1 MHTKYMQEALRL
13 ANLGLGH
20 TSPNPAVGAVVVAS
34 NGTIIGRGYHQKAG
48 EPHAEVHALHDAG
61 TRACGATIY
70 VTLEPCCI
78 HGKTPPC
85 TEAIIAAG
93 IAQVVYAADDPNPRV
108 AGRSRAILEAAGI
121 SVISGIMADEATWM
135 NRHFNK
141 HITCQAPFVTLKS
154 AITLDGKIALA
165 NGASRWITGAAARHD
180 AHRERGLHDAI
191 AVGIGTVLSDDP
203 LLTCR
208 DHPLPHPDVIVFDS
222 RLRTPLTCALLQNR
236 GDRQLFIL
244 TQRSLMQSEAAQQL
258 RAAGAMVIAP
268 TPSGRPEIRA
278 SLQYLY
284 ETHGICSVLVEGG
297 AGIITQCIQECL
309 FDEVHLYLAPKLFGN
324 DGIGWNGMV
333 GVSDPARAPQWRFQ
347 RVISLGDD
355 VKLILV
361 NH

>member
-13 ANLGLGH
+13 ANLGLGY
-20 TSPNPAVGAVVVAS
+20 TSPNPAVGAVVVTPD
-34 NGTIIGRGYHQKAG
+34 GTIVGRGYHQKAG

-61 TRACGATIY
+61 EQACGATIY

-93 IAQVVYAADDPNPRV
+93 IAHVVYAADDPNPRV

-121 SVISGIMADEATWM
+121 SVMSGIMADEATWM

-141 HITCQAPFVTLKS
+141 HITCRSPFVTLKS

-191 AVGIGTVLSDDP
+191 AVGIGTLLSDNP
-203 LLTCR
+203 QLTCR
-208 DHPLPHPDVIVFDS
+208 DHPLPHPDIIVFDS
-222 RLRTPLTCALLQNR
+222 RLRTPLTCAVVQNLGER
-236 GDRQLFIL
+236 RLFIVTSTTL
-244 TQRSLMQSEAAQQL
+244 IHSEVAGCL
-258 RAAGAMVIAP
+258 RAVGAVVIAP
-268 TPSGRPEIRA
+268 TPSDRPSIGA

-284 ETHGICSVLVEGG
+284 DTFGICSVLVEGG
-297 AGIITQCIQECL
+297 AGIITQCIQEAL

-324 DGIGWNGMV
+324 DGLGWNGMV
-333 GVSDPARAPQWRFQ
+333 GLSDPAFAPQWRFQ
-347 RVISLGDD
+347 GMTMLGDD
-355 VKLILV
+355 LKLILV